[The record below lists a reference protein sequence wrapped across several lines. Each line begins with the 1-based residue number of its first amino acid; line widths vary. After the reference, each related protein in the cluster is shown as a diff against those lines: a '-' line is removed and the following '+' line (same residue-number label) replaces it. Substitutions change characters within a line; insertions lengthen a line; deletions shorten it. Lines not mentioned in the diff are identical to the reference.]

1 MFSHSAHAIE
11 IIAYYDEIE
20 LCNPLGSH
28 TKVHKQGCLLFTI
41 INIHPKYRS
50 QLKTMFLVSLAKVCV
65 ISKHGIDK
73 VLEPFVEE
81 MKTLHAHK
89 LTHSIDSQNTV
100 YDVGLLAFL
109 ADNLAAHQV
118 GGFKESMS
126 FAYRI
131 CRTCMA
137 TTEQTQT
144 IFTESELEL
153 RNPQKH
159 AEQCS
164 DLELP
169 NASEF
174 SKIHGINRIINTFQ
188 TFQWLKICHMI

>member
-1 MFSHSAHAIE
+1 MFHWQ
-11 IIAYYDEIE
+11 
-20 LCNPLGSH
+20 
-28 TKVHKQGCLLFTI
+28 KF
-41 INIHPKYRS
+41 
-50 QLKTMFLVSLAKVCV
+50 V

-144 IFTESELEL
+144 IFTEYELEL

-174 SKIHGINRIINTFQ
+174 SKIHGINRKSILEDIPNFILFITTAKYFTLKDLNDRLSNFEYGYTEMSDRPSIIHTKPDTKLRQSAVQN
-188 TFQWLKICHMI
+188 

>member
-1 MFSHSAHAIE
+1 
-11 IIAYYDEIE
+11 
-20 LCNPLGSH
+20 
-28 TKVHKQGCLLFTI
+28 
-41 INIHPKYRS
+41 
-50 QLKTMFLVSLAKVCV
+50 MFLVSLAPVNV

-81 MKTLHAHK
+81 MKTLHVQK
-89 LTHSIDSQNTV
+89 LTHSFDGQNTV

-109 ADNLAAHQV
+109 ADNLAAHQI
-118 GGFKESMS
+118 GDFKESMS

-131 CRTCMA
+131 CRSCMA
-137 TTEQTQT
+137 TAEQTQT
-144 IFTESELEL
+144 IFTESGFEL

-164 DLELP
+164 DLQCP

-174 SKIHGINRIINTFQ
+174 SKVYGIN
-188 TFQWLKICHMI
+188 